1 MNAVQDSVISL
12 SEEGQ
17 NVFMTI
23 YSKLTINNLVKY
35 IVQGI
40 AVGIAAYVIPNRKTN
55 IHEIMIISVIASLTF
70 FVLDIFTDDIA
81 KGARLGTGFGI
92 GMALANITQ
101 MPAYLSFL

>member
-1 MNAVQDSVISL
+1 MDIVKDL
-12 SEEGQ
+12 SKEGQ
-17 NVFMTI
+17 NVFTTI
-23 YSKLTINNLVKY
+23 VSKLTINNLIKY

-40 AVGIAAYVIPNRKTN
+40 AVALAAYVIPNRKTN
-55 IHEIMIISVIASLTF
+55 INEIMIISIISSLTF

-81 KGARLGTGFGI
+81 QGARLGTGFGI

>member
-1 MNAVQDSVISL
+1 MDIVQNFSQESK
-12 SEEGQ
+12 
-17 NVFMTI
+17 NVFTVI

-40 AVGIAAYVIPNRKTN
+40 AVAVAAYIIPNRRTD
-55 IHEIMIISVIASLTF
+55 IREIMTISIIASLTF

-92 GMALANITQ
+92 GMVLANITKI
-101 MPAYLSFL
+101 PSYLPLL